1 MAVANMD
8 KGGKAPGSTDRVVRT
23 RNPHVEMWLKLA
35 SKLGHEGKH
44 EKAVEIFS
52 KIITANPEIPEAWHC
67 KGDCL
72 EMLGKHDEAVAC
84 YDAALKQDPL
94 NADTWFNKGLAL
106 KNMGREAE
114 GMTCCNYAVSLYL
127 GK

>member
-1 MAVANMD
+1 MAEASME
-8 KGGKAPGSTDRVVRT
+8 KRGKMPVSADRVVQT
-23 RNPHVEMWLKLA
+23 RNPHVEIWLKLA
-35 SKLGHEGKH
+35 SKLGHEGRH

-52 KIITANPEIPEAWHC
+52 KIISANPEIPEAWHC

-72 EMLGKHDEAVAC
+72 EMLGKHDEAISC
-84 YDAALKQDPL
+84 YDAALKHDPL

-106 KNMGREAE
+106 KAVGREDE
-114 GMTCCNYAVSLYL
+114 GTTCCNYAVSLYL